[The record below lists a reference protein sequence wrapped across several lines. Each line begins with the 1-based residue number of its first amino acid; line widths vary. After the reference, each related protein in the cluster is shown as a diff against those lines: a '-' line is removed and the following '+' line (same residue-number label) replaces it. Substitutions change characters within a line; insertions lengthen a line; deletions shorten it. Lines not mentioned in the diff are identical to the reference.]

1 MMRNGLLA
9 RPLGIVIALLLLLS
23 TVTVATAAVG
33 GNLSAEYDA
42 NASTDTPGREI
53 VVSGT
58 FEVTGENAV
67 NSRITVQPAQETVID
82 ADTVEVF
89 VEGSRSVDFQRQT
102 QSSGVV
108 YTADEIPSGTTLEVQ
123 YVVYSKGTSTS
134 DVTAGTVEFQ
144 FESSGATQTE
154 EFSASADLSNS
165 PQARASQLD
174 DRVAELES
182 RLSVDWQLRFF
193 ILFGVAIVVLIG
205 TILALRDSDGGPPE
219 GSESPPGG
227 GGGPPN

>member
-1 MMRNGLLA
+1 MRNGLLA
-9 RPLGIVIALLLLLS
+9 RPLGMILALLLLLS
-23 TVTVATAAVG
+23 IVNVATAAVD
-33 GNLSAEYDA
+33 GNLSGEYDA
-42 NASTDTPGREI
+42 SASTDTPGREI

-67 NSRITVQPAQETVID
+67 DASITVQPAQETVID
-82 ADTVEVF
+82 ADSVEVF
-89 VEGSRSVDFQRQT
+89 VEGSRSVDFQRRT
-102 QSSGVV
+102 QSDGVV
-108 YTADEIPSGTTLEVQ
+108 YTADEVPSGTTLQVR
-123 YVVYSKGTSTS
+123 YVVYPKGTDTT

-182 RLSVDWQLRFF
+182 RLSVDWRLRFF
-193 ILFGVAIVVLIG
+193 ILLGIAIISLLG
-205 TILALRDSDGGPPE
+205 TIFALRDSGSGPPE
-219 GSESPPGG
+219 GSESPPGRS
-227 GGGPPN
+227 GGPP